1 MTGPR
6 ATTVNIELSIIISFW
21 PIYYCFFT
29 DQAFVGTTSGYNKR
43 LETYDHW
50 SAIKDKNKIPPY
62 RATNENWQPCN
73 NKGNCV

>member
-1 MTGPR
+1 M
-6 ATTVNIELSIIISFW
+6 NLDICDN
-21 PIYYCFFT
+21 YYFYLIVGSYINLFT
-29 DQAFVGTTSGYNKR
+29 DQPFVGTINEYGKR

-73 NKGNCV
+73 NRGN